1 MRRPRAKRT
10 SRTPNQTGNTVNIGR
25 SIKLVRTIAELKQG
39 EMAERLGITQN
50 YLSLLENNKAEP
62 SLSLLRR
69 ISDEFNVPINF
80 LLLESSV
87 EFESSDPEED
97 LLFKRLHE
105 MILKLQSERIKEKE
119 EAGHESQG

>member
-1 MRRPRAKRT
+1 
-10 SRTPNQTGNTVNIGR
+10 VNIGR
-25 SIKLVRTIAELKQG
+25 SIKLVRTMAELKQG

-97 LLFKRLHE
+97 VLFRQLHE
-105 MILKLQSERIKEKE
+105 MILKLQSKRIKEKE
-119 EAGHESQG
+119 EAGHEPQG